1 MKAGSFAAVASAL
14 LLSAM
19 APLAAQQQVSKPP
32 PVPPP
37 PAPAALSV
45 PNPFSGSAPAALSVP
60 NPFSG
65 LQPGPRDLYRSPDG
79 SDRFQH
85 LSPYPAQPT
94 VIVPGPYFPGP
105 YFPGPYYYPFSGQYY
120 PFIGSQEYHR
130 PAPAVF
136 VARGGLVLETL
147 PDVAQVYVDGFY
159 VGLAEQ
165 FGLRGHALD
174 LPSGVHHLELRAP
187 NYETLNFSVMIAPN
201 ETIRYRGDMQALPA
215 SGPPRAIQQLVV
227 AVPQPA
233 VQKSFYV
240 IPNCYA
246 GDKPPTAALPRGC
259 DRKNLQ
265 TRK

>member
-1 MKAGSFAAVASAL
+1 MKAGSFAAVALAL

-37 PAPAALSV
+37 PSPAALTV
-45 PNPFSGSAPAALSVP
+45 PNPLA
-60 NPFSG
+60 G

-85 LSPYPAQPT
+85 LSPYPAQPM
-94 VIVPGPYFPGP
+94 VIVPGP
-105 YFPGPYYYPFSGQYY
+105 YFPGPYYYPFSSNYY
-120 PFIGSQEYHR
+120 PFTGSQEYHR
-130 PAPAVF
+130 PTPPVF

-187 NYETLNFSVMIAPN
+187 NYETLNFTVMIAPN

-227 AVPQPA
+227 AIPQPA